1 VLPASILVP
10 TRDRAHYLEVT
21 LASVVP
27 QADRLGAEV
36 IVINDGADGRTEA
49 IAKRHETRLLTF
61 AEPRGLN
68 AARNAGIRAAS
79 SDVIVLIDDD
89 IEAPPGW
96 LESMLA
102 GIAAAPDH
110 EVFGGPIRAR
120 IEGGLRMCDDEDPP
134 ISALELGSAD
144 RDTEAVWGANMAI
157 RRSAF
162 ERLGPFDE
170 TITGLRGDE
179 EEWERRYTSAG
190 GTIRYIA
197 RAGLD
202 HRRDRTDSSVRA
214 LSRSAYRLGR
224 AARRWDRRKAI
235 APPLRRELRTT
246 VACLLHAVRR
256 RCENGAIAAA
266 YNFGRVR
273 EAIAAKP

>member
-1 VLPASILVP
+1 MP
-10 TRDRAHYLEVT
+10 TRDRPHYLEVT

-27 QADRLGAEV
+27 QANRIGAEV
-36 IVINDGADGRTEA
+36 IVINDGADQRTDA
-49 IAKRHETRLLTF
+49 VAKRHDARLVSL

-79 SDVIVLIDDD
+79 CDVIVLIDDD
-89 IEAPPGW
+89 IEAPQGW
-96 LESMLA
+96 LDAMLA
-102 GIAAAPDH
+102 GIAAAPDR

-120 IEGGLRMCDDEDPP
+120 IEGGLRMCDHEDPP
-134 ISALELGSAD
+134 ISALDLGPED

-179 EEWERRYTSAG
+179 EEWERRYKSAG
-190 GTIRYIA
+190 GIIRYIGG
-197 RAGLD
+197 AGLD
-202 HRRDRTDSSVRA
+202 HRRDRTDSSIRS

-235 APPLRRELRTT
+235 APPLRRELRAA

-256 RCENGAIAAA
+256 RCENGAVAAA